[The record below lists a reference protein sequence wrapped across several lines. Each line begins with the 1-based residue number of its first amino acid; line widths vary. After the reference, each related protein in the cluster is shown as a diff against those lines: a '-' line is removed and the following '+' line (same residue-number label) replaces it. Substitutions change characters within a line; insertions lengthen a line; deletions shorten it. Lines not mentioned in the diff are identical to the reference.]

1 MKVLERRKN
10 RSTKPRLH
18 STARHGKKQERLV
31 KKQAAITIGKTN
43 SKPSAAC
50 VFSQTVK
57 AELTYPVR
65 WRDET
70 H

>member
-1 MKVLERRKN
+1 
-10 RSTKPRLH
+10 LH